1 MIASSRRG
9 VRLDLMAE
17 AAHRVRD
24 RGDYVETAEGKVSRK
39 TVKAIREEYEYLL
52 NDEWWEK
59 YEAAKA
65 LLPPGSCIFPNF
77 DGIPGKRRPG
87 SRCLKSGWLHE
98 IPE

>member
-1 MIASSRRG
+1 MT

-17 AAHRVRD
+17 AAQRVRG
-24 RGDYVETAEGKVSRK
+24 RGDYVETAEGKVSQK

-65 LLPPGSCIFPNF
+65 LLPPDSCIFPDFNS
-77 DGIPGKRRPG
+77 IPGRRRPG
-87 SRCLKSGWLHE
+87 ARRLKPGWLHE